1 MPFGL
6 RDAVIRERR
15 VWLGTLVF
23 LVVAGTT
30 AAVVVWLAGGTT
42 ERATAE
48 GECHLAGW
56 VSGQGTITGTGA
68 VPCDEPV
75 KLTATAKAGW
85 CFSFWPGDE
94 PSLGCPRSSHKVVT
108 VTAAEGSILWSAVFK
123 LEPPFS
129 IELSAPP
136 ICDVEQSEQWY
147 GVVRS
152 TDANGNDVYD
162 NQLGNWFDPGEVEV
176 VWTITGGTS
185 PYTIAIDGET
195 RDGDG
200 TYEGATGTASAS
212 CALKR
217 GEPSYWEYDYFGFT
231 DPQPYARTYL
241 TEPTV
246 DSGYKLITASVTDAD
261 GLTAEAA
268 IEVYAVF
275 NGWPD
280 DEILRAGKTYRIPGH
295 RIDILVTAP
304 HGLDIELGG
313 YTHNDCDGP
322 CDCTETVTFVARQHD
337 VTGILWMCAEDR
349 RPLSREY
356 WRQIE
361 GFTRSVRVEVNAS
374 DPQHTLDALFDDFVA
389 SVGIRPP
396 RRSLEAD

>member
-1 MPFGL
+1 MPDL
-6 RDAVIRERR
+6 RRRVMRERR
-15 VWLGTLVF
+15 VWLGALVF

-30 AAVVVWLAGGTT
+30 AAVVVWLTGGTT

-75 KLTATAKAGW
+75 KLTATAKPGW

-123 LEPPFS
+123 LEPPFF

-200 TYEGATGTASAS
+200 TYEGATGTASVS

-275 NGWPD
+275 NGWPED
-280 DEILRAGKTYRIPGH
+280 LVLKAGATYRLNGY
-295 RIDILVTAP
+295 LVTIP
-304 HGLDIELGG
+304 EGLDMEYG
-313 YTHNDCDGP
+313 YEEHSECAPDAARCSASLTLLAHQNGYAGAFSIGLDDG
-322 CDCTETVTFVARQHD
+322 TEIGERDF
-337 VTGILWMCAEDR
+337 
-349 RPLSREY
+349 
-356 WRQIE
+356 WRTATA
-361 GFTRSVRVEVNAS
+361 G
-374 DPQHTLDALFDDFVA
+374 DFVA
-389 SVGIRPP
+389 TAAEEDPGHNLDAKFDELAGKLGQLPEPP
-396 RRSLEAD
+396 AMRVD